1 MVMYAPER
9 YRSIVERVVG
19 FGRASV
25 NDLAD
30 DLDVTPETI
39 RRDLSYLEKQG
50 LVRRVHGGAV
60 PVGRVAL
67 EPTVDSRNSSFVS
80 EKNDIARAAL
90 TEIPKEGAVIVD
102 AGTTTGR
109 LLSLIPDSYDITVI
123 TNSVEHALASA
134 NKSNI
139 NTLLIG
145 GRVRSRTL
153 ACVDQWAV
161 DALSGLYADVAIL
174 GTNGISLERGLTT
187 PDPAEAAVKRAML
200 NSARR
205 KVVLADHSKFG
216 DDHFANFGSIEDVD
230 VVITDKKTDV
240 EFIKQLGSVDIPV
253 VIA

>member
-1 MVMYAPER
+1 MYAPER

-39 RRDLSYLEKQG
+39 RRDLSYLERQG

-60 PVGRVAL
+60 PVGRVAI
-67 EPTVDSRNSSFVS
+67 EPTVDSRNSSYVN
-80 EKNDIARAAL
+80 EKSDIARAAIA
-90 TEIPKEGAVIVD
+90 EIPREGAIIVD

-109 LLSLIPDSYDITVI
+109 LLSLIPDNYELTVI
-123 TNSVEHALASA
+123 TNSVEHAMAIA
-134 NKSNI
+134 DKPNI
-139 NTLLIG
+139 NTLLVG

-161 DALSGLYADVAIL
+161 DALSGVYADVAIL
-174 GTNGISLERGLTT
+174 GTNGISIERGLTT
-187 PDPAEAAVKRAML
+187 PDTAEANVKRAMM

-216 DDHFANFGSIEDVD
+216 DDHFANFGAVQDVD

-240 EFIKQLGSVDIPV
+240 EFIKQLGSVDVPV

>member
-1 MVMYAPER
+1 MYATER

-39 RRDLSYLEKQG
+39 RRDLNYLEKQG

-67 EPTVDSRNSSFVS
+67 EPSVDSRHGSYVS
-80 EKNDIARAAL
+80 EKNDIARAAVA
-90 TEIPKEGAVIVD
+90 EIPKEGAIIVD
-102 AGTTTGR
+102 AGTTTSR
-109 LLSLIPDSYDITVI
+109 LLALIPDNYQLTVI
-123 TNSVEHALASA
+123 TNSVEHALTTAT
-134 NKSNI
+134 KPNI
-139 NTLLIG
+139 NTLLVG

-153 ACVDQWAV
+153 ACVDQWAI
-161 DALSGLYADVAIL
+161 DALAGVYADVAVI

-187 PDPAEAAVKRAML
+187 PDPAEATVKRAMM

-205 KVVLADHSKFG
+205 KIVLADHSKFG
-216 DDHFANFGSIEDVD
+216 DDHFANFGALEDID

-240 EFIKQLGSVDIPV
+240 NYIKQLGSVDVPV

>member
-1 MVMYAPER
+1 MYATER

-39 RRDLSYLEKQG
+39 RRDLSFLEKQG

-60 PVGRVAL
+60 PVGKVAL
-67 EPTVDSRNSSFVS
+67 ELTVDSRNSSFVS
-80 EKNDIARAAL
+80 EKNAIARAAL
-90 TEIPKEGAVIVD
+90 LEIPKEGAVIVD

-109 LLSLIPDSYDITVI
+109 LLSLIPNDYELTII
-123 TNSVEHALASA
+123 TNSVQHALATV
-134 NKSNI
+134 NRPNL
-139 NTLLIG
+139 NTLLVG
-145 GRVRSRTL
+145 GRVRSKTL

-161 DALSGLYADVAIL
+161 EALAGVYADVAIM

-187 PDPAEAAVKRAML
+187 PDPAEANVKRTML

-216 DDHFANFGSIEDVD
+216 ENHFANFGAIADAD
-230 VVITDKKTDV
+230 VVITDSKT
-240 EFIKQLGSVDIPV
+240 EIEYIKQLGSVDVPV

>member
-1 MVMYAPER
+1 MYAPER

-60 PVGRVAL
+60 PVGRVAI

-80 EKNDIARAAL
+80 EKSDIARAAL
-90 TEIPKEGAVIVD
+90 AEIPKEGAVIVD
-102 AGTTTGR
+102 AGTTTAR

-123 TNSVEHALASA
+123 TNSVEHALATA
-134 NKSNI
+134 NKTNI

-216 DDHFANFGSIEDVD
+216 DDHFANFGSIQEVD